1 MISAGAMIRI
11 FNRTTVSAGL
21 FRLISC
27 LIFCGLFFGN
37 AALANL
43 QNTSVLYT
51 RGDFSGAASA
61 AFQVYSSSRNAQEK
75 MNAGIFLARSL
86 QALDLPYSASRFY
99 GAIVRQGPQNNPFF
113 REAFEKLG
121 AINSMVSLGQAQIVQ
136 MVSGRD
142 GGALNPEFI
151 PGSARG
157 FYFYYLGVDS
167 FDDRKYGAAVR
178 LFKSV
183 PGGSPYYLRAQFHL
197 GVIAN
202 LQGQHS
208 QAISYFSGVASGARR
223 DDDGDH
229 LRSGAIMNIA
239 RVEYETKRYNDSL
252 MQYGRVSRDSDQWL
266 DAQFEGSWAFFMI
279 EKQNN
284 ALGNL
289 HTVQSPFFENRFYP
303 ESYILQSITFLRLC
317 RFDETK
323 VALVKF
329 RDRYQPLFGELKKL
343 INDYGDNPRSFYKLV
358 YDFRGG
364 SLTRF
369 KESWPIFDTLSRT
382 DAFREGA
389 IAVRNSDSE
398 LARLSRY
405 GGKWASSGLQEE
417 LRDFLGKKKA
427 VAADEAGRKLY
438 LKLSVQRDY
447 LKELSRQTEFI
458 TAEMLLNR
466 VDALRA
472 SLQVSTAEQR
482 VNFIGGFQTLNV
494 AQELEYW
501 PFQGEYWE
509 DELGYYVYNL
519 ASQCLKSGRK

>member
-1 MISAGAMIRI
+1 MVLLRVFIAGALM
-11 FNRTTVSAGL
+11 
-21 FRLISC
+21 
-27 LIFCGLFFGN
+27 FG
-37 AALANL
+37 ASTAWANL
-43 QNTSVLYT
+43 QNISVLYS
-51 RGDFSGAASA
+51 RGDYPGAASA
-61 AFQVYSSSRNAQEK
+61 AFQLYSSSQNIQEK
-75 MNAGIFLARSL
+75 LNAGFFLARSL

-99 GAIVRQGPQNNPFF
+99 GAIVRQGPVSNPFF
-113 REAFEKLG
+113 RQSFEQLG
-121 AINSMVSLGQAQIVQ
+121 QINSTVSLGQAQIVQ
-136 MVSGRD
+136 LVTGRN
-142 GGALNPEFI
+142 GGINPEAI

-157 FYFYYLGVDS
+157 FYFYYQGVEN
-167 FDDRKYGAAVR
+167 FEGRKYEAATR
-178 LFKSV
+178 AFRSV

-208 QAISYFSGVASGARR
+208 QAISYFSSVASGSRR
-223 DDDGDH
+223 DDDGEH
-229 LRSGAIMNIA
+229 IRNAAIMNIA
-239 RVEYETKRYNDSL
+239 RVEYETKRFNESL
-252 MQYGRVSRDSDQWL
+252 MQYGRVARDSDLWL

-279 EKQNN
+279 QKHNN

-289 HTVQSPFFENRFYP
+289 HTVLAPFFENRFYP

-323 VALVKF
+323 EALEKF
-329 RDRYQPLFGELKKL
+329 KDRYQPLFGELKKL
-343 INDYGDNPRSFYKLV
+343 ISEYDENKRGFYKLV
-358 YDFRGG
+358 YDFRSGAL
-364 SLTRF
+364 SRYR
-369 KESWPIFDTLSRT
+369 EAWPLFDALSRT

-405 GGKWASSGLQEE
+405 GVKWSSSGLQEE
-417 LRDFLGKKKA
+417 LREFLGKKKA

-438 LKLSVQRDY
+438 QKLSKQRDY

-458 TAEMLLNR
+458 NAEMLLNR

-472 SLQVSTAEQR
+472 SLRVTTADKR
-482 VNFIGGFQTLNV
+482 INFIGGFQTLNLS
-494 AQELEYW
+494 QELEYW

-519 ASQCLKSGRK
+519 DSSCPTTGKK